1 MQTQWASSNEQV
13 QDDYG
18 LGLNGDSGWLKSAN
32 TPESAQEVDTTQEL
46 NQLLIRPNTIKE
58 LDIPLGMVIDLMLR
72 MMFQQGDVSLQKF
85 ANTIMIHATLLDEIL
100 LDLQKQHFVE
110 VTGTGQIGRLSYS
123 YKLTD
128 AGRTRAE
135 EAAERS
141 QYIGPAPVPV
151 EKYVWAIELQTK
163 QALEL
168 TVEQFQEALS
178 HLILPEEFETQLGPA
193 VNKGTSLFLY
203 GPPGNGKTTI
213 AEAIAKLLGG
223 SRPIWLPYALTVAGH
238 IINLYDVLIHK
249 PADADQQTKKSGHLV
264 GVDAR
269 WGSFQR
275 PVVIAGGELAMSA
288 LELRYDDVAKFY
300 EAPLQLKA
308 NGGMFLI
315 DDFGRQQMRPI
326 ELLNR
331 WIVPLETRIDF
342 LRLRTGQ
349 TLQYPFRE
357 LVVFSTNLD
366 PLDLADEA
374 FLRRIQIKV
383 LVDGPDEKMYYRLF
397 TAMCKQL
404 GVGFDKDAFI
414 HLLQRWYQDRGR
426 AMQAVHP
433 RDILKVVKAMCE
445 FERKPLQLTPE
456 RIDKACSIY
465 FVESGKAH
473 WDRGGLN

>member
-1 MQTQWASSNEQV
+1 MQETYDYDIDYNEFEDV
-13 QDDYG
+13 QSHEAEA
-18 LGLNGDSGWLKSAN
+18 LDSGSFRRSQSPIEE
-32 TPESAQEVDTTQEL
+32 TDPTDEL
-46 NQLLIRPNTIKE
+46 YHLITRATMLKE
-58 LDIPLGMVIDLMLR
+58 LDIPTGMVIDLIVRIL
-72 MMFQQGDVSLQKF
+72 FQQGTASVQSI
-85 ANTIMIHATLLDEIL
+85 AHTIKLHTTLLDEIL
-100 LDLQKQHFVE
+100 MDLQKQHLVE
-110 VTGTGQIGRLSYS
+110 VSGTGQLGRLTYSYS
-123 YKLTD
+123 LTED
-128 AGRTRAE
+128 GRARAD
-135 EAAERS
+135 EAFERS
-141 QYIGPAPVPV
+141 HYVGPAPVPV
-151 EKYVWAIELQTK
+151 EKYVRAIEIQTSTP
-163 QALEL
+163 LEL
-168 TVEQFQEALS
+168 TMEQFQDGLR
-178 HLILPEEFETQLGPA
+178 HLILPDEFETQLGPA
-193 VNKGTSLFLY
+193 VNKGTALFLY

-238 IINLYDVLIHK
+238 IINLYDVLVHK
-249 PADADQQTKKSGHLV
+249 PMLQSQHQTTGNLA
-264 GVDAR
+264 VDAR
-269 WGSFQR
+269 WGMFQR
-275 PVVIAGGELAMSA
+275 PVVIAGGELAMTA
-288 LELRYDDVAKFY
+288 LELRFDDIAKFY

-383 LVDGPDEKMYYRLF
+383 LVDGPDERLYYRIF
-397 TAMCKQL
+397 CGMCESI
-404 GVGFDKDAFI
+404 GIEFDKDAFV
-414 HLLQRWYQDRGR
+414 HLLQRWYRETGR
-426 AMQAVHP
+426 PLQAVHP

-445 FERKPLQLTPE
+445 FERKPMRLTPE
-456 RIDKACSIY
+456 RIDKACSVY

-473 WDRGGLN
+473 WSRAGLQ